1 MEFIPSGT
9 RIDFV
14 GKRRLAAIVSGLMV
28 LASIVLFFTKGPNW
42 GIDFTGG
49 TEVRMHF
56 DQAVEI
62 DQVRTALERVGV
74 AADAVQQIGRQSENA
89 YVVRIQDPSFGTTGV
104 KEQVD
109 AALAQ
114 AFGPEWLEES
124 RLDAQV
130 ALKVTVRYRGED
142 LPEAT
147 IQSAVAGIEGAKVQ
161 ASPDENTAFIVL
173 PGLSS
178 RIGDAVR
185 GAFGDQK
192 VTIDQVDSVGPKV
205 GGDLREKGMLAIFV
219 TLGLILVY
227 VALRFDIGF
236 APGAVIALFHD
247 VTVVM
252 GIFIILGREFNL
264 SIIGAMLT
272 IIGYSLNDTIVVYD
286 RIREN
291 LKRYRRRDMGALINE
306 SVNETLSR
314 TVNTALTTIMSITAF
329 LFLGGEVIADFALAI
344 LLGVFFGTYSTV
356 YVASPTILLMEDL
369 RPSLAKL
376 LRPLGIE
383 LSARR
388 EVAGAEGADGGGGA
402 EGELAA
408 ADRGALTAAA
418 QRRLERQKRRSGPTG
433 TGG

>member
-14 GKRRLAAIVSGLMV
+14 GKRRVAALVSGLMV
-28 LASIVLFFTKGPNW
+28 LGSILLFFVKGPNW

-56 DQAVEI
+56 DRSVEI
-62 DQVRTALERVGV
+62 DQVRRALQAVGV
-74 AADAVQQIGRQSENA
+74 AADAVQQIGRASENA
-89 YVVRIQDPSFGTTGV
+89 YVVRIQDPSFGTAGV
-104 KEQVD
+104 KEEVD
-109 AALAQ
+109 AALARS
-114 AFGPEWLEES
+114 FGPEWLEES

-142 LPEAT
+142 LPEST
-147 IQSAVAGIEGAKVQ
+147 IQAAVAGIEGAKVQ
-161 ASPDENTAFIVL
+161 ASPDENTAFVVL

-227 VALRFDIGF
+227 VAMRFDIGF

-291 LKRYRRRDMGALINE
+291 LKRYRRRDLGVLINE

-369 RPSLAKL
+369 RPTLARL
-376 LRPLGIE
+376 VRPLGIE
-383 LSARR
+383 LELRR
-388 EVAGAEGADGGGGA
+388 DTGPDAGDAAGADA
-402 EGELAA
+402 ELAA

-418 QRRLERQKRRSGPTG
+418 QRRLERQKRRSDPA
-433 TGG
+433 GG